1 MPHYTTLEDLVGI
14 EHCKLGFYQELQQK
28 VEQLKG
34 SNLELEKKR
43 KEIQALLD
51 GITDL
56 MVVLH
61 EDLSIQR
68 VNHVFTD
75 WFPGIDPI
83 GRYCYEIF
91 RGRDARCDNCPAL
104 RALDR
109 DEIVKDLCIYK
120 VNDDYKHYEIIASP
134 LKTGHTGE
142 RQLLLFKRDVT
153 LEKEFQ
159 AQFYQAEKMATVGA
173 LAAGVAHEINNPLT
187 AINGFAQGLKRRI
200 SRLQGNID
208 EELYGDFKEYTETI
222 IKECLRCRDIVQTLL
237 TFSRPT
243 SASLGQINLNQCVT
257 DTLFILKH
265 HFKEQHDLT
274 VKTELEENLPIILGD
289 ESQLKQVIINLLTNA
304 LDATCNGGVIQ
315 ISTHRNE
322 SGGATLVIEDSGCGI
337 PLEYQDKL
345 FEPFFTTK
353 PVGKGIGI
361 GLSTCYSI
369 VKNHHGEIN
378 VTSAVGVGSA
388 FRVSLPGIQKEWTE
402 KNIPSLS

>member
-1 MPHYTTLEDLVGI
+1 MPRPTTLEDLVGI

-34 SNLELEKKR
+34 SNLELVKKR

-56 MVVLH
+56 MVVLS
-61 EDLSIQR
+61 EDLRIQR
-68 VNHVFTD
+68 VNHVFND
-75 WFPGIDPI
+75 WFPGIDPV
-83 GRYCYEIF
+83 GRHCFTIF
-91 RGRDARCDNCPAL
+91 RGRETRCEDCPGL
-104 RALDR
+104 RSLDR

-120 VNDDYKHYEIIASP
+120 VHDNFKHYEIIASP
-134 LKTGHTGE
+134 LKTSLTGE
-142 RQLLLFKRDVT
+142 RQILLFKRDVT

-187 AINGFAQGLKRRI
+187 AILGFAQGLKRRNVH
-200 SRLQGNID
+200 LQGKID
-208 EELYGDFKEYTETI
+208 EDLYGDFTEYTETI

-237 TFSRPT
+237 TFSRPNA
-243 SASLGQINLNQCVT
+243 SSLGYVDLNQCVT

-265 HFKEQHDLT
+265 HFKEQHNLT
-274 VKTELEENLPIILGD
+274 VTTELQEDVLGILGD

-304 LDATCNGGVIQ
+304 LDATSIGGTILIKTLINENNGV
-315 ISTHRNE
+315 E
-322 SGGATLVIEDSGCGI
+322 LLVKDSGCGI
-337 PLEYQDKL
+337 PLEFQDKL

-369 VKNHHGEIN
+369 VKNHSGEIS
-378 VTSAVGVGSA
+378 VTSAVGKGST
-388 FRVSLPGIQKEWTE
+388 FRVSLPGIEKEWTK
-402 KNIPSLS
+402 KNTPSW

>member
-1 MPHYTTLEDLVGI
+1 MPHLTTLEDLVGI
-14 EHCKLGFYQELQQK
+14 EHCKLGFYQDLQQK
-28 VEQLKG
+28 VEQLKS

-56 MVVLH
+56 MVVLD
-61 EDLSIQR
+61 EDLTIQR
-68 VNHVFTD
+68 VNHVFTE

-83 GRYCYEIF
+83 GKNCHQIF
-91 RGRDARCDNCPAL
+91 RNRVDRCEECPAL
-104 RALDR
+104 RALDQ
-109 DEIVKDLCIYK
+109 DQIVKDLCIYK
-120 VNDDYKHYEIIASP
+120 VGNDYKHYEIIASP
-134 LKTGHTGE
+134 LKASPTGE
-142 RQLLLFKRDVT
+142 PQVLLFKRDVT

-159 AQFYQAEKMATVGA
+159 AQFYQAEKMATVGT

-187 AINGFAQGLKRRI
+187 AILGFAQGLKRRN
-200 SRLQGNID
+200 SRIKDAID
-208 EELYGDFKEYTETI
+208 EELYADFTEYTETI

-243 SASLGQINLNQCVT
+243 AASLGQVDLNQCVT

-265 HFKEQHDLT
+265 HFKEHRDLS
-274 VKTELEENLPIILGD
+274 VLTELQENLPTILGD

-304 LDATCNGGVIQ
+304 FDATDAGGRILIRTRLENNNRV
-315 ISTHRNE
+315 
-322 SGGATLVIEDSGCGI
+322 TLVIEDNGCGI
-337 PLEYQDKL
+337 PMEVQDKL

-369 VKNHHGEIN
+369 VSNHGGEIS
-378 VTSAVGVGSA
+378 VTSMVGKGSSFKVA
-388 FRVSLPGIQKEWTE
+388 LPGMEG
-402 KNIPSLS
+402 

>member
-56 MVVLH
+56 MVVLA

-83 GRYCYEIF
+83 GRFCYEIF
-91 RGRDARCDNCPAL
+91 RGQQGRCEDCPAL
-104 RALDR
+104 HALDR

-120 VNDDYKHYEIIASP
+120 VNDDFKHYEIIASP
-134 LKTGHTGE
+134 LKTSLTGE
-142 RQLLLFKRDVT
+142 RQVLLFKRDVT

-200 SRLQGNID
+200 SRLQGKID
-208 EELYGDFKEYTETI
+208 DDLFCDFKEYTETI

-243 SASLGQINLNQCVT
+243 ASSRGHVNINQCVT

-274 VKTELEENLPIILGD
+274 VKTELQEDLPAILGD

-304 LDATCNGGVIQ
+304 LDATSNGGLIQ
-315 ISTHRNE
+315 IKTYSDETA
-322 SGGATLVIEDSGCGI
+322 GVTLVIEDSGCGI
-337 PLEYQDKL
+337 PLELQDKL

-369 VKNHHGEIN
+369 VKNHNGEIN
-378 VTSAVGVGSA
+378 VTSVVGTGSA
-388 FRVSLPGIQKEWTE
+388 FRVSLPGINEEWT
-402 KNIPSLS
+402 KKDTPSW

>member
-1 MPHYTTLEDLVGI
+1 MSHVTTLEDLVGI

-43 KEIQALLD
+43 MEIQALLD

-56 MVVLH
+56 MVVLN
-61 EDLSIQR
+61 EDLTIQR
-68 VNHVFTD
+68 VNHVFID

-83 GRYCYEIF
+83 GRHCHEIF
-91 RGRDARCDNCPAL
+91 RGNDSRCNDCPAL

-109 DEIVKDLCIYK
+109 DQIIKDLCIYK
-120 VNDDYKHYEIIASP
+120 VGDDFKHYEIIASP
-134 LKTGHTGE
+134 LKTSPTGE
-142 RQLLLFKRDVT
+142 RQVLLFKRDVT

-159 AQFYQAEKMATVGA
+159 AQFYQAEKMATVGT

-187 AINGFAQGLKRRI
+187 AILGFAQGLKRRN
-200 SRLQGNID
+200 SKLQGKID
-208 EELYGDFKEYTETI
+208 EELYADFKEYTETI

-243 SASLGQINLNQCVT
+243 AASIGHVDLNQCVT

-265 HFKEQHDLT
+265 HFKEQHDLL
-274 VKTELEENLPIILGD
+274 VKTELQDSLPTILGD

-304 LDATCNGGVIQ
+304 FDATEAGGVILIKTQ
-315 ISTHRNE
+315 TDKDCGVMLI
-322 SGGATLVIEDSGCGI
+322 IEDNGCGI
-337 PLEYQDKL
+337 PLEMQDKL

-369 VKNHHGEIN
+369 VNTHRGEIS
-378 VTSAVGVGSA
+378 VSSTVGKGSA
-388 FRVSLPGIQKEWTE
+388 FRVFLPGIEQ
-402 KNIPSLS
+402 